1 MAHYTLS
8 IVDGERLRLSRAL
21 RRALESWEGQTG
33 PPGVLS
39 QQALL
44 GALESPGPRPFP
56 SARWSLGMDGDE
68 LEALRAGL
76 RLSLELQ
83 LELLDRTIEAAM
95 AGEAPWHPARSDHEL
110 RRLADLLRS
119 LEISV

>member
-68 LEALRAGL
+68 LEALRAGP
-76 RLSLELQ
+76 RLS